1 MPLLC
6 GCAARNGAPVDP
18 LAEDRRITVEVLRII
33 AENDELVAED
43 LRVETRDGV
52 VVISGVQPDLE
63 GIGRLLQRASR
74 VRGVTEVVNRIR
86 ILRGGTAASLSARS
100 RDERTWDGPHPF
112 RRGMRQELADEAP
125 RPVGVHEAAFS
136 RRPVSSADDGATY
149 LAPRRSA

>member
-1 MPLLC
+1 LPLLC
-6 GCAARNGAPVDP
+6 GCAARHGAPVDP

-74 VRGVTEVVNRIR
+74 VPGVTEVVNRIR

-100 RDERTWDGPHPF
+100 RDNRTWDGS
-112 RRGMRQELADEAP
+112 AP
-125 RPVGVHEAAFS
+125 PTWRPT
-136 RRPVSSADDGATY
+136 SA
-149 LAPRRSA
+149 R

>member
-1 MPLLC
+1 MRHHRRWLIAAGSVFLLPLLC
-6 GCAARNGAPVDP
+6 GCAARHGAPVDP

-63 GIGRLLQRASR
+63 GIGRLLERAAR

-100 RDERTWDGPHPF
+100 RDMRTWDGS
-112 RRGMRQELADEAP
+112 AP
-125 RPVGVHEAAFS
+125 PTWRPTTAC
-136 RRPVSSADDGATY
+136 
-149 LAPRRSA
+149 

>member
-6 GCAARNGAPVDP
+6 GCAARHGAPVDP

-100 RDERTWDGPHPF
+100 RDKRTWDGPDPF

-125 RPVGVHEAAFS
+125 RPAGVHEASIFTA
-136 RRPVSSADDGATY
+136 SSI
-149 LAPRRSA
+149 LR